1 MTESNTKT
9 MIRKKRSY
17 FSKKQSRTV
26 KRNFKKHGL
35 LFANALLIAIVTGF
49 VWVGHNSA
57 SQSTG
62 TASLLAKGGSEQTAT
77 PLDTLSSADIAANI
91 ALAVGL
97 PEEVMVVNQADSHKS
112 QLTQAN
118 TQESVVAK
126 PQVVTGVSASKNDIK
141 SYVATEGDTVSSIA
155 QRFGVS
161 ADSIKLS
168 NGISS
173 EEVQSGRELKVPPS
187 DGVVYVV
194 ADGDTVDTLAS
205 KYRASADKLVAVNDI
220 ELTGLKPGDTIFI
233 AGGQAPVTTPRTT
246 RPTTSTA
253 SSSGNA
259 AAEYDFVARYGGNG
273 YYYGYCT
280 WYAATRVPVPN
291 NWGNANTW
299 DNRARASGWTVSKT
313 PVAGAVAQT
322 DAMSW
327 WGHVA
332 IVEAVSEDGSMIKYS
347 DMNNLAG
354 FGRVGYSDWVPA
366 STYQNYIYR

>member
-1 MTESNTKT
+1 MN
-9 MIRKKRSY
+9 RKKRSY
-17 FSKKQSRTV
+17 FSKKQSRNV

-35 LFANALLIAIVTGF
+35 LFTNAVLIAAVTGF

-57 SQSTG
+57 SQTTS
-62 TASLLAKGGSEQTAT
+62 TASLLTGGSADQIDA
-77 PLDTLSSADIAANI
+77 PLDSISSADIAANV

-118 TQESVVAK
+118 IQESVVAK

-141 SYVATEGDTVSSIA
+141 SYVAAEGDTVTSIA
-155 QRFGVS
+155 LRFGVS
-161 ADSIKLS
+161 VESVKLS
-168 NGISS
+168 NGIST
-173 EEVQSGRELKVPPS
+173 EQVQSGREIKVPPA

-194 ADGDTVDTLAS
+194 AEGDTVDSLAT
-205 KYRASADKLVAVNDI
+205 KYRASAEKLVSVNDI

-233 AGGQAPVTTPRTT
+233 AGGQAPVAPRTT
-246 RPTTSTA
+246 RPVASGTTTA
-253 SSSGNA
+253 GNS

-322 DAMSW
+322 DSMSW

-332 IVEAVSEDGSMIKYS
+332 VVEAVSEDGTMMKYS
-347 DMNNLAG
+347 DMNGIAG
-354 FGRVGYSDWVPA
+354 FGRVGYSDWVPI
-366 STYQNYIYR
+366 STFQNYIYR